1 MKVILIAESSDYL
14 RNALK
19 NAFSGDYE
27 VHVCADGCTALEQLH
42 SLHPDGLIIN
52 MSLTYMDGLSVLQT
66 ASFLPPVI
74 MALCGTLTSYIVH
87 SLQEVG
93 VSFIMPIPCM
103 VSAVNARVRELMEA
117 KPWQTIPAI
126 QQSRVAEHLDALGVP
141 SHLNGYNMLCIAIT
155 LYLQDPLQALSK
167 ETYPT
172 VAEILGGKYEVHAIE
187 HAIRSAIQFAWQHR
201 DKSAWKDYFS
211 KNKQPSN
218 KQFIAA
224 IAKKLH

>member
-42 SLHPDGLIIN
+42 SLQPDGLIIN
-52 MSLTYMDGLSVLQT
+52 MSLTYMDGLSVLQQ
-66 ASFLPPVI
+66 ASYRPAVI
-74 MALCGTLTSYIVH
+74 MALCGTITSYIVH
-87 SLQEVG
+87 SLQQVG
-93 VSFIMPIPCM
+93 VSFIMPVPCLVM
-103 VSAVNARVRELMEA
+103 AVHSRFQELMQA
-117 KPWQTIPAI
+117 NPLQTIPAA

-141 SHLNGYNMLCIAIT
+141 SHLNGYNMLCIAIS
-155 LYLQDPLQALSK
+155 LYLQDPLQVLSK
-167 ETYPT
+167 ETYPA
-172 VAEILGGKYEVHAIE
+172 VAEILGGKHEVHAIE

-201 DKSAWKDYFS
+201 DKSDWKDYFS
-211 KNKQPSN
+211 KSKQPSN